1 MRRVVGE
8 ESGSLEELFC
18 EEFGEELLVW
28 CGASWERVV
37 ITMGMCAIS
46 GPRVT
51 SREDDEEE
59 VEQQQ
64 QGYDTSS
71 PRSSAGTFSSSGAST
86 LSSDDCSSTL
96 DVMDAEGMDSCDQ
109 VDSSAIWKRTI
120 PKGRRCKPLS
130 FSGIIEYDANGK
142 QVKIYVGDED
152 SWHTEE
158 RSRG

>member
-1 MRRVVGE
+1 M
-8 ESGSLEELFC
+8 
-18 EEFGEELLVW
+18 
-28 CGASWERVV
+28 

-46 GPRVT
+46 GPRVI
-51 SREDDEEE
+51 SPEDEEE

-64 QGYDTSS
+64 QGYDNSS

-86 LSSDDCSSTL
+86 LSSDDCSSTQ

-109 VDSSAIWKRTI
+109 VDSAIWKRTI

-130 FSGIIEYDANGK
+130 FSGIIEYDANGN

-158 RSRG
+158 HSRG